1 MKAGPYEVLPETFLG
16 LWLNFADSMR
26 AIALGWPR
34 KSGSPAGIAAESLR
48 DNARGVL
55 YAGTGHFRFMW
66 AADFGKTV
74 RGAWDVLGPDYLG
87 GLIDKMTDESSRH
100 GYVTTCFRGDRG
112 FDMPWPRADGL
123 PWLIFAHFERS
134 IRAHRMP
141 DSVRLKALQSLIDS
155 YERSHFEDG
164 LIAPSIT
171 GDWVD
176 TVRRPS
182 STYNNLCALMML
194 KLAPRLGLRTK
205 HDAPAFEKALLTSR
219 WRAQGFL
226 TDSHGVETPGADA
239 AVVALYLGLLDSSH
253 REALAVWLENS
264 GLLDPIPMTC
274 AAGRSDAH
282 VPLLTRLTGG
292 YHLSRWLHLGL
303 MALNGLRR
311 QGRDVSAR
319 RHAVERVILRHG
331 QVVEAVHDD
340 GRPYLSPFLSC
351 ERGLSM
357 AAGQYLELLRVGFAD
372 GPRPG

>member
-1 MKAGPYEVLPETFLG
+1 MKAGPYELVPETLLG
-16 LWLNFADSMR
+16 LWLNAADSLR
-26 AIALGWPR
+26 TITLGWPR
-34 KSGSPAGIAAESLR
+34 KAGSPADIAAESLR

-74 RGAWDVLGPDYLG
+74 RGAWDVLGADYLG
-87 GLIDKMTDESSRH
+87 GLIDKMTDESVRH
-100 GYVTTCFRGDRG
+100 GYVTTCFRETRG

-123 PWLIFAHFERS
+123 PWLLFAHAERS
-134 IRAHRMP
+134 IRAQQLP
-141 DSVRLKALQSLIDS
+141 DAVRLEGLQSLIDS
-155 YERSHFEDG
+155 YERSHFENG
-164 LIAPSIT
+164 LISPSIT

-182 STYNNLCALMML
+182 STYNNLCALML
-194 KLAPRLGLRTK
+194 LRLAPKLGLKTR
-205 HDAPAFEKALLTSR
+205 HDPAGMEAALLASR
-219 WRAQGFL
+219 WRSQGFL
-226 TDSHGVETPGADA
+226 TDAHGVETPSADA
-239 AVVALYLGLLDSSH
+239 AVLALYLGLLGPSH
-253 REALAVWLENS
+253 REALAVWLESS

-274 AAGRSDAH
+274 SAGRSGAH

-319 RHAVERVILRHG
+319 RQAVERVIKLHG
-331 QVVEAVHDD
+331 QFVEAVHDD

-357 AAGQYLELLRVGFAD
+357 AAGQYLELTKMPVPSVRS
-372 GPRPG
+372 